1 MLEGGEERIQG
12 LVVYTEFFLM
22 RLLKYSAI
30 RVVWFYDLG
39 NMSKK
44 TMLRKG
50 DVYAKQII
58 FPWNKITNQKV
69 LGQKT

>member
-1 MLEGGEERIQG
+1 MLEVGGGEWIQG
-12 LVVYTEFFLM
+12 LVMYTEFFLM

-39 NMSKK
+39 NMSK

-50 DVYAKQII
+50 DVCAMQIV
-58 FPWNKITNQKV
+58 FP
-69 LGQKT
+69 